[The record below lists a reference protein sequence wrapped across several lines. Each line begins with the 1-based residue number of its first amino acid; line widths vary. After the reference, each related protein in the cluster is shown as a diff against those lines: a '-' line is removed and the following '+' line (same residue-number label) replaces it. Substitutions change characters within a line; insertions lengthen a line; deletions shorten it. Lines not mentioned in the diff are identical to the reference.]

1 MLLFFT
7 VYCMTLY
14 VTEEIMNFADELFF
28 SLKIVCS
35 MIVNFGD
42 RHWARTEKYVHKRS
56 SNLIE

>member
-42 RHWARTEKYVHKRS
+42 RDIGQEQRS
-56 SNLIE
+56 TSTNVVQT

>member
-42 RHWARTEKYVHKRS
+42 TDIGQEQRS
-56 SNLIE
+56 TSTNVVQT